1 MRNLFFIL
9 SLVIGSIGSAFET
22 TSGNYIG
29 QQDALQLLTDIFY
42 GDKLPSNTYDLSGC
56 ITYREPMG
64 SNDKD
69 LYELG
74 FNNVESGERLVQS
87 PDAAYVL
94 HFDTCISKVVKQL
107 LQYYSEASIKK
118 LFSESGYQELDK
130 WRAAYFQQ
138 NSNDSG
144 VAGYF
149 YSMNREL
156 IVQKQAKLISLD
168 VREKLIQSIFLNVFG
183 SATLIPKDYLD
194 ESKKELLEQST
205 SGSMTIEQFIANV
218 YKKAIINDYLLKY

>member
-1 MRNLFFIL
+1 MSKLFFIFCL
-9 SLVIGSIGSAFET
+9 FIGSISSAFET
-22 TSGNYIG
+22 TGGNYIG

-56 ITYREPMG
+56 VTYREPMG

-74 FNNVESGERLVQS
+74 FNNVESGERLVQT

-94 HFDTCISKVVKQL
+94 HFDTCVSKIVKQL
-107 LQYYSEASIKK
+107 LQFYSEASMKR
-118 LFSESGYQELDK
+118 LLSDSGYQELDK
-130 WRAAYFQQ
+130 WRAAYYQQ
-138 NSNDSG
+138 NANVSG
-144 VAGYF
+144 NAYF
-149 YSMNREL
+149 YSMNREW
-156 IVQKQAKLISLD
+156 IVQNQAKLISTD
-168 VREKLIQSIFLNVFG
+168 VQEKLIQGIFLNVFG
-183 SATLIPKDYLD
+183 AASLIPKDYID
-194 ESKKELLEQST
+194 ESKKELLDQST

>member
-9 SLVIGSIGSAFET
+9 SLVVGSVSGAFET

-42 GDKLPSNTYDLSGC
+42 GDKLPSNTYDLNGC

-64 SNDKD
+64 SSDKD

-74 FNNVESGERLVQS
+74 FSSVESGERLVQS

-94 HFDTCISKVVKQL
+94 HFDTCVSKIVKQL
-107 LQYYSEASIKK
+107 LGWYSDASMKRLI
-118 LFSESGYQELDK
+118 SESGYQDLDK
-130 WRAAYFQQ
+130 WRASYFQQ
-138 NSNDSG
+138 NPNAPG
-144 VAGYF
+144 IGYF
-149 YSMNREL
+149 YSINREF
-156 IVQKQAKLISLD
+156 IVQNQAKLISPE
-168 VREKLIQSIFLNVFG
+168 VREKLIQGIFLNVFG
-183 SATLIPKDYLD
+183 SATLIPKDYLE
-194 ESKKELLEQST
+194 ESKKELIDEST
-205 SGSMTIEQFIANV
+205 SSSMTIEQFIANA